1 MKRKYP
7 LWGEFLKARR
17 EAKFRSAREFCAR
30 VQIGISYPQYSRYEA
45 GEQLPAI
52 DQALELCQHLGVNSM
67 EGVLEWNRAQ
77 LPAEAEASQKIAVL
91 LQQLRNGEALS
102 ATAPSFA
109 DESRPRSMA
118 TAQSSLGA
126 PAGAPATG
134 GVRLDEVIVFN
145 RSHLRMFGSDPAYRD
160 IFTYINSYAPSWIS
174 AAEISQAMDIPKRKL
189 MAMLEELH
197 DHGVILMEEENCLA
211 SKRMF
216 YFPDDEDFFPMRNL
230 NLVHNVSSIMRGLNY
245 QDLMAR
251 RAYRGLITRELT
263 APQLDRLVNRLDEVI
278 HDVVEEPETSE
289 PQKIF
294 SLCVVLG
301 ERFDR
306 SRVVDRDVETRPGLT
321 THAASASA
329 KPQAVLDISE
339 TRS

>member
-7 LWGEFLKARR
+7 LWGEFLKTRR
-17 EAKFRSAREFCAR
+17 EAKYRSAREFCAR

-52 DQALELCQHLGVNSM
+52 DQALELCKHLGVPTM
-67 EGVLEWNRAQ
+67 EGVFEWNRAQ
-77 LPAEAEASQKIAVL
+77 LPAEAEASQKLAIL
-91 LQQLRNGEALS
+91 LQQLRNGEALTASS
-102 ATAPSFA
+102 AE
-109 DESRPRSMA
+109 DLRPRSMA

-126 PAGAPATG
+126 PAAGTANGVPSVG

-174 AAEISQAMDIPKRKL
+174 STEISQAMDIPRRKL
-189 MAMLEELH
+189 MGMLEELH
-197 DHGVILMEEENCLA
+197 DHGVILLEEENCRA

-230 NLVHNVSSIMRGLNY
+230 NLVHNVSSIMRGLSH
-245 QDLMAR
+245 QDLLAR

-263 APQLDRLVNRLDEVI
+263 AAQLDQLVSKLDEVI
-278 HDVVEEPETSE
+278 HDVVEQPETSA
-289 PQKIF
+289 PQKIY

-306 SRVVDRDVETRPGLT
+306 FQVLEGRPGLT
-321 THAASASA
+321 TASAVA
-329 KPQAVLDISE
+329 NTQPQAVLDFSE